1 MLFTA
6 SFFDSVRVCIR
17 VLLIGFDRILW
28 RFLQTAVYRVA
39 QGPIGCAFCC
49 RVALYSFIGFCS
61 WFGLAGFFLGV
72 SEIHT
77 GGRRSTGFHLGS

>member
-28 RFLQTAVYRVA
+28 RFLQTAFYRVA
-39 QGPIGCAFCC
+39 QGPIGCAF
-49 RVALYSFIGFCS
+49 L
-61 WFGLAGFFLGV
+61 LQ
-72 SEIHT
+72 
-77 GGRRSTGFHLGS
+77 GGPV